1 MGYTINLIQRI
12 SDGAIW
18 NGSGFRE
25 ILTQDDYIGA
35 QFIVGDPENIP
46 NNFGGLGVGEYRV
59 MTFLTYGNQNYNFP
73 MINGVAFA
81 NFNFGNAAANAVDVI
96 FTGEGGSVI
105 LNPEEVLY
113 TARNNGNLTYLLFT
127 SQQVTN
133 NALSGV
139 TLVEDFFGN
148 TYPEYVGLFYMD
160 LYGDGENIAG
170 GYSRNGSTGTISALY
185 LIVPR

>member
-1 MGYTINLIQRI
+1 
-12 SDGAIW
+12 
-18 NGSGFRE
+18 
-25 ILTQDDYIGA
+25 
-35 QFIVGDPENIP
+35 
-46 NNFGGLGVGEYRV
+46 
-59 MTFLTYGNQNYNFP
+59 